1 MDHFRADGV
10 SLRPGTITRGFTRAD
25 LVFYGVE
32 HKGPSF
38 EALVFLNA
46 PEAGIDTALDVKEGF
61 AGSFVIFGHG
71 GCYGD
76 EGHCDVP
83 SGPRDPFDSR
93 PPHGL
98 TPQTKMVELTNAL
111 KDPRCAG
118 DTLTI
123 TVLPVVAGRE
133 RARQADVLFFTG
145 LRLLTYR

>member
-1 MDHFRADGV
+1 VDRFQVEDVRLRA
-10 SLRPGTITRGFTRAD
+10 GTIARAFTRAD

-32 HKGPSF
+32 HKGRSF

-46 PEAGIDTALDVKEGF
+46 PDATVDTSLDLEAGF

-71 GCYGD
+71 GCFGD

-83 SGPRDPFDSR
+83 TGPRDPFDTR
-93 PPHGL
+93 RPHGL
-98 TPQTKMVELTNAL
+98 TPQTKMVEITTAL
-111 KDPRCAG
+111 KHPRCSG
-118 DTLTI
+118 ETLGI
-123 TVLPVVAGRE
+123 TVLPIVPGAE